1 MDGVQ
6 ILNTFEPM
14 AANEFRDCAMIIG
27 EICLIIIVFTVID
40 RMIKLTITLAV
51 VIVACSYIGITQPA
65 NALEGIKR
73 YEVLLEDTVS
83 YEKLTEKFK
92 VIEQRGDIWVLEEK
106 AHHETSLLSGGE
118 GK

>member
-1 MDGVQ
+1 MEGVQ
-6 ILNTFEPM
+6 ILNTFEPI
-14 AANEFRDCAMIIG
+14 AVNEFRECAMIIG
-27 EICLIIIVFTVID
+27 AICLMIIVFTVIG

-65 NALEGIKR
+65 NALDGVQR

-83 YEKLTEKFK
+83 YEELKEKFK

-106 AHHETSLLSGGE
+106 EP
-118 GK
+118 K